1 MVRGEENG
9 GRLVY
14 MYEPRS
20 TFVSI
25 SCCHIHVYNNLLL
38 ICIIIGTIPSLQG
51 VLIVPL
57 ALGLLTLFM
66 MFYWKT
72 ICVCLAV
79 SDFQLPLTW
88 HLFWSIV
95 YWKCFS
101 PSEGNTVGLFTYFW
115 KEPIEIH
122 VYGNGKKLLQ
132 TFNVKNRKSS
142 FEWLLYWN
150 FEF

>member
-25 SCCHIHVYNNLLL
+25 SCCHIHVCNNLLL
-38 ICIIIGTIPSLQG
+38 IFIIIGTIPSLQG

-57 ALGLLTLFM
+57 AMGLLTLFM

-72 ICVCLAV
+72 ICVCLDM
-79 SDFQLPLTW
+79 SEFQLPLTW

-101 PSEGNTVGLFTYFW
+101 PSEGNSVGLFTYYLKRTHWDSCIW
-115 KEPIEIH
+115 KWEKIVANI
-122 VYGNGKKLLQ
+122 
-132 TFNVKNRKSS
+132 
-142 FEWLLYWN
+142 
-150 FEF
+150 

>member
-25 SCCHIHVYNNLLL
+25 SCCHIHVCSNLLL

-57 ALGLLTLFM
+57 ASGLLTLIM
-66 MFYWKT
+66 MFYWKNNLCMPSCEWLST
-72 ICVCLAV
+72 STNMTSFLVYSLLKV
-79 SDFQLPLTW
+79 FLTLW
-88 HLFWSIV
+88 RLYCWTVHLFLKRTYWDSCIWKWEKIV
-95 YWKCFS
+95 A
-101 PSEGNTVGLFTYFW
+101 N
-115 KEPIEIH
+115 I
-122 VYGNGKKLLQ
+122 
-132 TFNVKNRKSS
+132 
-142 FEWLLYWN
+142 
-150 FEF
+150 